1 MAIQS
6 IYVSKNNA
14 QVWEYKKEP
23 VQWANFNCFARIAL
37 PDIHTLYNTTDP
49 ESVRQT
55 HQQHIFS
62 VQYAFSA
69 YFQKNAKRVLSLRA
83 FNNNYQQK

>member
-55 HQQHIFS
+55 HHQHVFQYSMHSQPIFR
-62 VQYAFSA
+62 
-69 YFQKNAKRVLSLRA
+69 KTPREC
-83 FNNNYQQK
+83 